1 MPMRWALAGLVTLT
15 MTAPTNIALAGEI
28 RVLCSNGMKA
38 AMDDLVSPFERAT
51 KHTVAI
57 DYGVSADL
65 KRQID
70 KSAPF
75 DLAILTPALI
85 DELIAQGRI
94 APDTRVTLAR
104 SSMALAIRAG
114 TPKPDIRTTDALTRV
129 LRSSTSI
136 SYAREGASSVF
147 FAQLVQR
154 LNLAEALTSTTRLT
168 ATGAGSGGL
177 SRPRRGAA
185 GGPARQSSRRRGRS
199 ARDVSGRGAR
209 LPGNGGGYER
219 WRSAERCREGT
230 HHVPHGTRGA
240 TRAREERHGA
250 RLTDARDS
258 EVSMGVAMPGRV
270 LVLLTLLTVTAAA
283 QSRRPLELANATV
296 PAGARRISEGSDPL
310 QFGELRVPAAK
321 GPHPVAIVIH
331 GGCWVSKIENM
342 DAKAVLNQV
351 WTTCGR
357 GSAIPGG
364 HRHLEHRIS
373 PPWQRWRWLARDV
386 PGCSKRR

>member
-15 MTAPTNIALAGEI
+15 MIAPTSIAMAGEV

-38 AMDDLVSPFERAT
+38 AMVDLVPRFERAT

-65 KRQID
+65 KRQIENG
-70 KSAPF
+70 APF

-168 ATGAGSGGL
+168 ATGAEAAASVA
-177 SRPRRGAA
+177 RGEAQLAVLPVSEILPVAGVEVLGTFPEDVRGYLVMVAGTSAGAVQNAA
-185 GGPARQSSRRRGRS
+185 
-199 ARDVSGRGAR
+199 
-209 LPGNGGGYER
+209 
-219 WRSAERCREGT
+219 
-230 HHVPHGTRGA
+230 
-240 TRAREERHGA
+240 ARELITF
-250 RLTDARDS
+250 LTA
-258 EVSMGVAMPGRV
+258 
-270 LVLLTLLTVTAAA
+270 
-283 QSRRPLELANATV
+283 
-296 PAGARRISEGSDPL
+296 
-310 QFGELRVPAAK
+310 PAARPVLEKK
-321 GPHPVAIVIH
+321 GMEP
-331 GGCWVSKIENM
+331 
-342 DAKAVLNQV
+342 
-351 WTTCGR
+351 
-357 GSAIPGG
+357 GSPTPET
-364 HRHLEHRIS
+364 R
-373 PPWQRWRWLARDV
+373 
-386 PGCSKRR
+386 K